1 VSRSKDDNTRICRVT
16 SLTLANAMIFQQILA
31 DNDPQVQRLSQ
42 TVQGNNIAGNFDNVW
57 TFILDNINYVP
68 IFTIARNIVRE
79 VQGSPDVDE
88 ALRSLAAAAED
99 ITKRR
104 AALRHDLMGRIYHRL
119 IADAKYFGAY
129 YTTVPA
135 AALLLKLT
143 LESPDINIDWT
154 NVDEIRKL
162 TIADLACGTGT
173 LLKATLQ
180 TIIDN
185 HVRTCVAEGKKP
197 NLTGVHQALVEK
209 GLWGF
214 DVVEFSIHLAAAAL
228 AIHEPKVE
236 FREMNLYTL
245 KLGGSPKPR
254 LGSIELFSTNQATV
268 QADLFG
274 GITGSER
281 VTGKGGL
288 LEKINLPRLDLCVM
302 NPPFVR
308 SVGGNLLFGNLPTSQ
323 RTRMQTAL
331 KQMVK
336 KDGIRANVTAG
347 LGSVFTALGDRYLRP
362 GGHISLVLPRA
373 LLSGVAWEKTRI
385 LIGEKYCLRY
395 IITRNEPTGWAFSE
409 NSNYSECMLVARKLR
424 SGELQS
430 DEATKVVN
438 LWKMPASSIEALT
451 YTQEIEDSPGVPL
464 EKSTGVAPLW
474 IGDNKVGEVILC
486 PSNRVRKGLWRFETA
501 FSQTDLCRAAFF
513 LTKGELYI
521 PNKAIIGKIPTVPL
535 LKLGS
540 LGPDRRDIHDGFQED
555 STSTAYR
562 AFWGHD
568 TSVVQAMAQ
577 SPNTGLSPL
586 AAALPGR
593 NLRDPI
599 LLWKRSGRVLIAE
612 RLWLITTRVVSI
624 RMNEQVLSNT
634 WWTLKVYDT
643 DEIAA
648 EDIEKVLTLWLNST
662 LGLLS
667 LIAARVDTRAA
678 WVELKKPILKEV
690 VVLNPIA
697 LSSSQR
703 QKLIQTYDELSS
715 QTLARLPDVNQDIVR
730 RKIDKAIMETLK
742 VDDDLT
748 TLRRM
753 LGEEPI
759 LKAR

>member
-1 VSRSKDDNTRICRVT
+1 MPPSSDDLRICRVT

-31 DNDPQVQRLSQ
+31 NNDPQVQKLSQ
-42 TVQGNNIAGNFDNVW
+42 TVQGSNIAGNFDNVW

-79 VQGSPDVDE
+79 IQGSPDVDD

-135 AALLLKLT
+135 SALLLKLT
-143 LESPDINIDWT
+143 LDSPGIKIDWS
-154 NVDEIRKL
+154 NADEIRKF

-185 HVRTCVAEGKKP
+185 HVRTSVTEGKKP
-197 NLTGVHQALVEK
+197 DLTGVHQALVEK

-228 AIHEPKVE
+228 AIHEPEVE
-236 FREMNLYTL
+236 FKEMNLYTL
-245 KLGGSPKPR
+245 KLGGSPKPK
-254 LGSIELFSTNQATV
+254 LGSIELFSESQATV

-281 VTGKGGL
+281 VTGKGAV
-288 LEKINLPRLDLCVM
+288 LEKVNLPRLDLCVM

-308 SVGGNLLFGNLPTSQ
+308 SVGGNLLFGNLPAAQ
-323 RTRMQTAL
+323 RKRMQTAL
-331 KQMVK
+331 KKMIR

-347 LGSVFTALGDRYLRP
+347 LGSVFTALGDRYLRA
-362 GGHISLVLPRA
+362 GGRLSLVLPRA

-409 NSNYSECMLVARKLR
+409 NSNYSECMIVAQKLPPDKFH
-424 SGELQS
+424 S
-430 DEATKVVN
+430 DEPTKMVN

-451 YTQEIEDSPGVPL
+451 YAQEIEANPGVPL
-464 EKSTGVAPLW
+464 EESTGIAPLR
-474 IGDNKVGEVILC
+474 IGDNKVGEVLLC
-486 PSNRVRKGLWRFETA
+486 PPIRIRKGLWRLEAA
-501 FSQTDLCRAAFF
+501 FSQTDLCRTAFF
-513 LTKGELYI
+513 ITKGELYI
-521 PNKAIIGKIPTVPL
+521 PSRGIFATIPTIPL

-555 STSTAYR
+555 STATAYK

-568 TSVVQAMAQ
+568 TSVVQSMAQ
-577 SPNTGLSPL
+577 AYNTGLSPL

-593 NLRDPI
+593 NLRDPV

-624 RMNEQVLSNT
+624 RMNESVLSNT
-634 WWTLKVYDT
+634 WWTLRVYET
-643 DEIAA
+643 DEIPA
-648 EDIEKVLTLWLNST
+648 EHIEKVLTLWLNST
-662 LGLLS
+662 LGILS

-678 WVELKKPILKEV
+678 WIELKKPILKEV
-690 VVLNPIA
+690 VVLNPTA
-697 LSSSQR
+697 LNPEQR
-703 QKLIQTYDELSS
+703 KSLVQAYDELASKP
-715 QTLARLPDVNQDIVR
+715 LNRLPDVNQDDVR
-730 RKIDKAIMETLK
+730 SKIDKAIMESLK
-742 VDDDLT
+742 IDDDLT

-753 LGEEPI
+753 LAEEPI
-759 LKAR
+759 LKST